1 MSDDRTI
8 ITFQT
13 STEEREAY
21 QAAADA
27 EDRTLSSWIRRAL
40 AEAIK
45 GCACKPGCGRVAE

>member
-13 STEEREAY
+13 SAEEREAY

-27 EDRTLSSWIRRAL
+27 EDRTLSNWIRRAL
-40 AEAIK
+40 AEVLRMA
-45 GCACKPGCGRVAE
+45 AMREVDE